1 MGKDAKFVVRL
12 TLEERSELEGL
23 VAIRRTAA
31 EKSLRAR
38 VFLKAD
44 EGEAGPAWT
53 DAQIAEA
60 LDISRSKIHRL
71 RQRLVE
77 SGLETALVRQPSDKP
92 RQLKLDGPK
101 EARLVALACSQ
112 PPAGRARWTLQLLAN
127 QLVELSVVDDISDE
141 TVRRTLKKT
150 NSNRGCVVSG

>member
-12 TLEERSELEGL
+12 TLEERADLEEL
-23 VAIRRTAA
+23 VANRRTAA

-44 EGEAGPAWT
+44 ESEAGPAWT
-53 DAQIAEA
+53 DTQVIEA
-60 LDISRSKIHRL
+60 FGISRSKVHRL

-77 SGLETALVRQPSDKP
+77 AGLEAALVRESSSKL

-112 PPAGRARWTLQLLAN
+112 PPAGRVRWTLQLLAD
-127 QLVELSVVDDISDE
+127 QLVELHLVDAVSDE

-150 NSNRGCVVSG
+150 NSSRGCVVSG